1 VPIFSDQFTGQTPN
15 AAGGTDPIPPQV
27 VLHHRGPCIQVT
39 ATVAA
44 TIAAQL
50 NQQGIAVP
58 APVAGLALI
67 DTGATH
73 TCIDAAAAQQLRL
86 PVVDVVTIA
95 SASHASSQQNVYPV
109 HFEVV
114 GMPIQMDS
122 PRTIGAPLAAQGI
135 LALIGRDLPQ
145 FMTLFY
151 NGPAGTITL
160 SL

>member
-1 VPIFSDQFTGQTPN
+1 LRYQFTGQTPN

-27 VLHHRGPCIQVT
+27 VLHHRGPCIQVS

-67 DTGATH
+67 DTGATQS
-73 TCIDAAAAQQLRL
+73 CSDDAAAQQLRL
-86 PVVDVVTIA
+86 PVVDGVTIA
-95 SASHASSQQNVYPV
+95 SA
-109 HFEVV
+109 
-114 GMPIQMDS
+114 S

-135 LALIGRDLPQ
+135 LALIGRDLLQ
-145 FMTLFY
+145 FMALFFLQPHPNPY
-151 NGPAGTITL
+151 HPQNVTGSIQAHLQSAVVDEVSTKPGT
-160 SL
+160 

>member
-1 VPIFSDQFTGQTPN
+1 VPILSYQFTGQTPN

-27 VLHHRGPCIQVT
+27 VLRHRGPCIQVT

-86 PVVDVVTIA
+86 PVVDVAA
-95 SASHASSQQNVYPV
+95 SAS
-109 HFEVV
+109 V
-114 GMPIQMDS
+114 G
-122 PRTIGAPLAAQGI
+122 RLAASKVRNIPIAACSRGI
-135 LALIGRDLPQ
+135 VPIRGLECRQILLCR
-145 FMTLFY
+145 
-151 NGPAGTITL
+151 
-160 SL
+160 S